1 MPRPP
6 KPAPAET
13 GAYHGEVW
21 TDGSGSATVRLPAE
35 AGPLEQL
42 PVDAPDAAA
51 QERLERN
58 LTPAVAEVG
67 EGWPGYLRYA
77 AGALVSVFVVVGAT
91 FALNA
96 IVDPFSLVGTRLLPT
111 AIENDRT
118 TKLDLID
125 KLKSNPQVVV
135 LGSSRSRQ
143 AQPSY
148 IDELTGLKTGFNAG
162 VTGGTAA
169 DAWVMIR
176 NVGARF
182 PHGNRTYIWFLD
194 YGLATDG
201 INPELAQDPR
211 SRPYLGNRSVRF
223 SLADVGTYI
232 GFQATRASYRVLRDC
247 IEGRCHGLLRYNAD
261 GSIDQSTLRYLPE
274 HAKSLRRAV
283 KQHLAQVEHQSP
295 ALPPYTRR
303 QFLYFDKA
311 LAWMNA
317 HGAKPVIVLNP
328 VYPSIYRVM
337 RERHFRREQQALAQL
352 HRLQNRFRFVVV
364 DCSDIRKWHGK
375 ASDFSNATHVD
386 QRNMQRMLEYIVAN
400 SQGAFR

>member
-1 MPRPP
+1 MN
-6 KPAPAET
+6 
-13 GAYHGEVW
+13 
-21 TDGSGSATVRLPAE
+21 SQSA
-35 AGPLEQL
+35 G
-42 PVDAPDAAA
+42 
-51 QERLERN
+51 ERLERN
-58 LTPAVAEVG
+58 LVPAVAEVG
-67 EGWPGYLRYA
+67 EGWSGYLRYA
-77 AGALVSVFVVVGAT
+77 AGALVAVFVLVGAT

-125 KLKSNPQVVV
+125 KLQTNPQVVV

-148 IDELTGLKTGFNAG
+148 IDRLTGLKTGFNAG

-176 NVGARF
+176 SIGARF
-182 PHGNRTYIWFLD
+182 PHEKRKYIWFLD

-211 SRPYLGNRSVRF
+211 SRPYLGNKSVRF
-223 SLADVGTYI
+223 SLADVATYI

-247 IEGRCHGLLRYNAD
+247 IEGRCHGLLRYNSD
-261 GSIDQSTLRYLPE
+261 GSIDTSTLRYLPE

-283 KQHLAQVEHQSP
+283 RQHLAQVEHQSP
-295 ALPPYTRR
+295 TLPPYTRR

-317 HGAKPVIVLNP
+317 QGATPVIVLNP
-328 VYPSIYRVM
+328 IYPSIYRVM
-337 RERHFRREQQALAQL
+337 RERHNRREQQALAQL
-352 HRLQNRFRFVVV
+352 HKLQKRFRFVVI
-364 DCSDIRKWHGK
+364 DCSDIHKWHGK

-386 QRNMQRMLEYIVAN
+386 QRNMQRMLKYIVAN
-400 SQGAFR
+400 SHGAFG